1 MKRYTQ
7 KPQEQLLSLNRL
19 REVERKLDL
28 IAKEFQQK
36 KILDPEKIVLDH
48 FEFMDLFKISRRTSQ
63 YWRAQSK
70 IRYSLIGGRIYFS
83 LADVQQLLQQNRVS
97 VVQRPQLE
105 KRPQLAQRPH
115 RFLKP
120 VRSENQSQEPRPP

>member
-48 FEFMDLFKISRRTSQ
+48 FEFMALFKISRRTSQ
-63 YWRAQSK
+63 HWRLQKK
-70 IRYSLIGGRIYFS
+70 IEYSLIGGRIYFT
-83 LADVQQLLQQNRVS
+83 LADIQRLLEQHKVRPEICEDLRETMVHAKDAEDTQRTQRKIQLTN
-97 VVQRPQLE
+97 
-105 KRPQLAQRPH
+105 
-115 RFLKP
+115 
-120 VRSENQSQEPRPP
+120 